1 MKIRFSI
8 DYRTYWGQKVMLFG
22 SAKELGD
29 WDVSKAV
36 ALKFRGGETWEISVD
51 FKKEIE
57 SVEYKY
63 LILNENTSDYE
74 IEFGNERSVS
84 WTKNEKRDIKIRD
97 FWRSNDSDQN
107 TLYTSPFRNALISSG
122 ENNTIIFDKNSCF
135 QIRLRAIGIPEGK
148 LIGILGES
156 ASMGNWDPSAV
167 RLMKKSGASDWYI
180 NLNFAKGEIPCDYK
194 YVLFDESKNEVIE
207 WEAGNNR
214 NLSVSNLPD
223 NESISVVSDEYVNFS
238 GHSWRGAGLA
248 IPVFS
253 IRSKQGTGVG
263 EFTDI
268 KLLVDWAKKTGMKLI
283 QVLPVNDTV
292 ANNTWV
298 DSYPYAAISVFALH
312 PIYLNMWEMGKVKD
326 AKRNQYYKE
335 QQALLN
341 ELEEVDYEQVMKVK
355 WDYTTELY
363 KQEGFKTLNSK
374 GFEDFLSANKSWLPA
389 YAMFAYL
396 RDKNNT
402 PDFSSWKNYNQ
413 VTEKQIASF
422 TKKDGTNYE
431 EIGYYYFLQ
440 YHLDRQLKAAT
451 QYAREN
457 GVVLKGDI
465 PIGIYRNSVD
475 AWVSPHLYNMESQAG
490 APPDDFSITGQN
502 WGFPTYN
509 WEEMAKDDYAW
520 WKMRLQ
526 KMTDYFD
533 VFRID
538 HILGF
543 FRIWEIP
550 IDAVEGLLGHF
561 NPSIPFSIEELK
573 HKGISFDYDR
583 LCKPYIREYMLNEI
597 FGDQADQVIHSFFD
611 HQYYDVYQFKESFN
625 TQRKLKVYFD
635 DLILEDPQS
644 ADHNNFLRFQLYRVI
659 AEVIFL
665 EAPFSD
671 KQAFNPRIAFH
682 STYSYQA
689 LDDYTRWQLDKLYI
703 EYYYQRHNDFWA
715 DKAMQK
721 LPALKAAT
729 NMLICGE
736 DLGMVP
742 DCVPGVMDKL
752 KILSLAIQRMPNDS
766 SKEFWH
772 PSDTSYLSV
781 CSTSSHDMST
791 IRGWWEEDEV
801 TTQKFFETILGHD
814 EHAPF
819 YCEPYV
825 VSEIINQHLYSPSMW
840 AIFPIQ
846 DIIAI
851 DGDLRRTIPEEERI
865 NVPANPHHYW
875 RYRFHMNIEDLI
887 DEDTFNDNIQQMITS
902 AGRNFRY

>member
-1 MKIRFSI
+1 
-8 DYRTYWGQKVMLFG
+8 MLTG
-22 SAKELGD
+22 STKELGN

-36 ALKFRGGETWEISVD
+36 ELKFQGGETWEA
-51 FKKEIE
+51 EIE
-57 SVEYKY
+57 FSQKSNPVAYKY
-63 LILNENTSDYE
+63 LVYNENSHDHE
-74 IEFGNERSVS
+74 IEFGDFRSLA
-84 WTKNEKRDIKIRD
+84 WTKNDNKAIQIRD
-97 FWRSNDSDQN
+97 VWRSNDHEQN
-107 TLYTSPFRNALISSG
+107 TLYTSPFRNGLLS
-122 ENNTIIFDKNSCF
+122 FDGNSNIKFKQSRNF
-135 QIRLRAIGIPEGK
+135 QIRLRALSIPAEYS
-148 LIGILGES
+148 IAILGDS
-156 ASMGNWDPSAV
+156 DKLGNWNSESV
-167 RLMKKSGASDWYI
+167 VQMEKSGADEWFV
-180 NLNFAKGEIPCDYK
+180 NLQMDTDDLPTDYK
-194 YVLFDESKNEVIE
+194 YVLYNSAKGEIIHWESGE
-207 WEAGNNR
+207 NR
-214 NLSVSNLPD
+214 NLGLQNIPAKGST
-223 NESISVVSDEYVNFS
+223 VVISDEYANFPL
-238 GHSWRGAGLA
+238 HNWRGAGVA

-253 IRSKQGTGVG
+253 IRTKEGTGVG

-268 KLLVDWAKKTGMKLI
+268 KVLVDWALKTGMKLI
-283 QVLPVNDTV
+283 QILPVNDTV

-312 PIYLNMWEMGKVKD
+312 PIYLNLFEMGKLKN
-326 AKRNQYYKE
+326 AKRNQYYIEKRD
-335 QQALLN
+335 QLN
-341 ELEEVDYEQVMKVK
+341 ELEEVDYEKVMETK
-355 WDYTTELY
+355 WGYSTELY
-363 KQEGFKTLNSK
+363 QQDGAKTLASA
-374 GFEDFLSANKSWLPA
+374 DFAKFLKANESWLPV

-396 RDKNNT
+396 RDKYKT
-402 PDFSSWKNYNQ
+402 PDFSTWKTYQ
-413 VTEKQIASF
+413 TVTDQQIAAF
-422 TKKDGTNYE
+422 TKKGSKNYE
-431 EIGYYYFLQ
+431 GIGYYYFLQ
-440 YHLDRQLKAAT
+440 YHLDKQLKDASK
-451 QYAREN
+451 YAREK

-475 AWVSPHLYNMESQAG
+475 AWVSPQLYNMESQAG

-509 WEEMAKDDYAW
+509 WDEMAKDDYAW

-561 NPSIPFSIEELK
+561 NPSMPFGIDELK
-573 HKGISFDYDR
+573 HRGIAFDYDR
-583 LCKPYIREYMLNEI
+583 LCKPYVRDYMLKEI
-597 FGDQADQVIHSFFD
+597 FGDLTDQVIHTFFD
-611 HQYYDVYQFKESFN
+611 NQYYDAYQFKSEFN
-625 TQRKLKVYFD
+625 TQRKLKNYFD
-635 DLILEDPQS
+635 SLIEKDHRS
-644 ADHNNFLRFQLYRVI
+644 ADHNNFLRFQLYRVA

-671 KQAFNPRIAFH
+671 GKAFNPRIALH
-682 STYSYQA
+682 STYSYKA
-689 LDDYTRWQLDKLYI
+689 LDDYSKSELDKLYI

-715 DKAMQK
+715 EKAMQK

-772 PSDTSYLSV
+772 PADTGYLSV

-791 IRGWWEEDEV
+791 LRGWWEEDEA
-801 TTQKFFETILGHD
+801 TTQRFYESILGHG
-814 EHAPF
+814 EKAPF

-825 VSEIINQHLYSPSMW
+825 AREIINQHLYSPSMW

-846 DIIAI
+846 DLLAI
-851 DGDLRRTIPEEERI
+851 DGQLRRTIPEEERI
-865 NVPANPHHYW
+865 NVPANPQHYW
-875 RYRFHMNIEDLI
+875 RYRFHMNIEDLLS
-887 DEDTFNDNIQQMITS
+887 EERLNENIRQMVTS
-902 AGRNFRY
+902 AGRNVVYYIKPN